1 MPCDV
6 MPFSVSRSSSV
17 NSIGYVDWDITTSL
31 RSTTRWVFQLTADS
45 TLGTVRMPSPREYA
59 ASSSIN
65 LLGGLNR
72 KGSFINFGAPSYAW
86 VFYTIA
92 NGNKH
97 MVLHIRRALGNGVSK
112 TLTTA
117 GLVFVVLIGIAQI
130 VFLALSNTL
139 AEAFVASLDL
149 PAGTTET
156 TSSVPLS
163 LPISA
168 TMAGVL
174 SVVVFLV
181 LQVIT
186 IVLIRVMTADS
197 PTITSETYTRR
208 MGWVVLNSIV
218 GGIVLGILSMVG
230 FILLII
236 PGLFL
241 TVSLLFT
248 VIYIA
253 DEDENFFSA
262 MKNSWSLASGNR
274 WRLLGLY
281 VAVFIAYMIL
291 SIVLGLVMPPAS
303 IVSQVV
309 TGILSTILVVYL
321 MAVLT
326 DAYRQLRRDGQPEQ
340 ETDPDP
346 NTAV

>member
-1 MPCDV
+1 M
-6 MPFSVSRSSSV
+6 
-17 NSIGYVDWDITTSL
+17 
-31 RSTTRWVFQLTADS
+31 
-45 TLGTVRMPSPREYA
+45 
-59 ASSSIN
+59 
-65 LLGGLNR
+65 
-72 KGSFINFGAPSYAW
+72 
-86 VFYTIA
+86 A
-92 NGNKH
+92 NANKN

-112 TLTTA
+112 TLSTA
-117 GLVFVVLIGIAQI
+117 GLAFVVLIGLAQI
-130 VFLALSNTL
+130 AFLALSNTL

-156 TSSVPLS
+156 ASVPLS

-168 TMAGVL
+168 TMAAVL
-174 SVVVFLV
+174 SLVVFLA

-186 IVLIRVMTADS
+186 IVLIRAMTADR
-197 PTITSETYTRR
+197 PAITSETYTRR

-218 GGIVLGILSMVG
+218 AGIVLGILSMIG

-236 PGLFL
+236 PGIFL

-281 VAVFIAYMIL
+281 VAVFVAYMIL

-303 IVSQVV
+303 IVSQIV

-326 DAYRQLRRDGQPEQ
+326 DAYHQLRHDDQPEQ
-340 ETDPDP
+340 ETGPDP